1 MELDTGA
8 FVVVSLER
16 ERRPASE
23 IVGILAQFGIP
34 AELMERRARARQP
47 RSIAVLIPPDRVSE
61 AVLALEIHGFP
72 DVRVYEAKQP
82 LI

>member
-16 ERRPASE
+16 EHGPASE
-23 IVGILAQFGIP
+23 IVGILAHFGIP
-34 AELMERRARARQP
+34 AELMERRATVRQP
-47 RSIAVLIPPDRVSE
+47 RTIAMLIPPDRVSE

-82 LI
+82 LV

>member
-16 ERRPASE
+16 EHGPASE
-23 IVGILAQFGIP
+23 IVGILAHFGIP
-34 AELMERRARARQP
+34 AELMERRARVRQP
-47 RSIAVLIPPDRVSE
+47 RTIAMLIPPDRVSE
-61 AVLALEIHGFP
+61 AVLALEIHGFH

-82 LI
+82 LV